1 MKEQKVMFLDDNRRV
16 DNRRY
21 VIYYSPHPEKASH
34 NGLYIVRARLCLT
47 LSHITKDRSTSGRKR
62 AGVSAFFTRN

>member
-34 NGLYIVRARLCLT
+34 NGLYIVRAGETMPDPMAYHERPQDFWE
-47 LSHITKDRSTSGRKR
+47 KKG
-62 AGVSAFFTRN
+62 GG